1 MNGRE
6 FLDEYQKLDKTLLA
20 TSMVIMLTASLNPD
34 ERAKAADYELVKDFK
49 NKPLTKFMMGDIFK
63 EFFPDKLS

>member
-1 MNGRE
+1 
-6 FLDEYQKLDKTLLA
+6 
-20 TSMVIMLTASLNPD
+20 MVIMLTASLNPD
-34 ERAKAADYELVKDFK
+34 DRAKAADYELAKGFK